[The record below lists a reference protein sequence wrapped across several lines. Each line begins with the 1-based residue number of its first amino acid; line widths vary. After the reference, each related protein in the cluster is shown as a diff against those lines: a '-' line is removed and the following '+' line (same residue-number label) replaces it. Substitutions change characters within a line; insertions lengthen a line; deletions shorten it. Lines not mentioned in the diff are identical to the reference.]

1 MISRFRRYA
10 REHGTAAALVKAG
23 GELRRKAFSEMRITV
38 LLKDLDSIN
47 EPRRT
52 SGLEVVALDEAR
64 LAGLSELNRSRGRGG
79 VDRRFRANLER
90 GLRGFVGI
98 RDGITVGYYWWVE
111 GERAASHPDLAWL
124 GDSLQIEPTDVYG
137 SDFYILP
144 EHREGGTAN
153 EFLYR
158 LESAI
163 AAAGYRR
170 IWGYVESGNR
180 QARWLYSSRGY
191 QPMGDLATRK
201 LLFLPRKTAQ
211 PRHPTT

>member
-10 REHGTAAALVKAG
+10 REHGFAAALLKTA
-23 GELRRKAFSEMRITV
+23 GELRRKAFSEMRVTV
-38 LLKDLDSIN
+38 LLKDLDAIN

-52 SGLEVVALDEAR
+52 SGLEVVPLDESR
-64 LAGLSELNRSRGRGG
+64 LAGLSELNRSRGRSG
-79 VDRRFRANLER
+79 VDRRFRGNLER
-90 GLRGFVGI
+90 GLKGFVGL
-98 RDGITVGYYWWVE
+98 RDGATVGYYWWIE
-111 GERAASHPDLAWL
+111 GERAAAHPDLAWL

-144 EHREGGTAN
+144 AHREGGTAN

-163 AAAGYRR
+163 ATAGFQR

-191 QPMGDLATRK
+191 QPMGDLSTRK
-201 LLFLPRKTAQ
+201 LLFFPRKATQ
-211 PRHPTT
+211 PHE

>member
-10 REHGTAAALVKAG
+10 REHGFAAALAKSA
-23 GELRRKAFSEMRITV
+23 GELRRKVVSEMRITV
-38 LLKDLDSIN
+38 LLKDLDAIN

-52 SGLEVVALDEAR
+52 SGLEVVALAESH
-64 LAGLSELNRSRGRGG
+64 LAGLSELNRSRGRSG
-79 VDRRFRANLER
+79 VDRRFRDNLER
-90 GLRGFVGI
+90 GLKGFVGL
-98 RDGITVGYYWWVE
+98 RDGATVGYYWWVE

-124 GDSLQIEPTDVYG
+124 GDSLQIEPSDVYG

-158 LESAI
+158 MESAI
-163 AAAGYRR
+163 AAAGFTR

-191 QPMGDLATRK
+191 QPMGDLITRK
-201 LLFLPRKTAQ
+201 LLFFPRKTAQ
-211 PRHPTT
+211 PHE

>member
-10 REHGTAAALVKAG
+10 REHGTAAALAKAA

-52 SGLEVVALDEAR
+52 SGLEVVALEEKH
-64 LAGLSELNRSRGRGG
+64 LAGLSELNRSRGRGA
-79 VDRRFRANLER
+79 VDRRFASNLER
-90 GLRGFVGI
+90 GLKGFVGL
-98 RDGITVGYYWWVE
+98 RDGVTVGYYWWVE
-111 GERAASHPDLAWL
+111 GERASSHPDFAWL
-124 GDSLQIEPTDVYG
+124 GDSLQIEPGDVYG

-153 EFLYR
+153 EFLFR

-163 AAAGYRR
+163 ATAGFKR

-191 QPMGDLATRK
+191 QPMGDLTTSK
-201 LLFLPRKTAQ
+201 LLFFPRKTTK
-211 PRHPTT
+211 PHE